1 MKFIRKNFFLLILI
15 AFSLLVLGINVR
27 INLFRYNNF
36 DYGKFDLGNMT
47 QMVWNTLHGRFLYV
61 TDYFGTNMPRWGM
74 SHVDPIL
81 VVFVPLFAI
90 FQSPLTLVFSQLVL
104 VIFSCL
110 IVYKLAVLELK
121 STLVGL
127 LMGLSYLLYP
137 AVGYLTATTGFHGVT
152 AVIPFFL
159 LAFYIFEHMYLSKK
173 FTQKGWILFW
183 IMLVLAMMGKE
194 QVPLYIALYGA
205 FIVLFRSQINF
216 KSFSKKDLLNLFKSS
231 PVRVGLSMI
240 VVGFLWFMVAFFVL
254 IPANAHYRI
263 EGFNKFAA
271 SIGLDTNVIRDVSN
285 PNYFISRY
293 EGFGDSYTSVFFNML
308 INPKLL
314 ISVFFGGD
322 KVDNFVKTLAP
333 VGFLPFLYP
342 VIFIIAGPDFLINY
356 STTAGGIG
364 TAEITNHR
372 VSMIIPVIFIS
383 TIFSIDLL
391 SRVLSKLIKRKFVT
405 YKVVAIF
412 ISSIVLGLS
421 IYTTFAYNNPVYL
434 WLTQAIQKRVALAKE
449 DSITS
454 KNADLK
460 VGDVLRLS
468 KLENKDRECAEKIIG
483 LIPNNASV
491 SGPDYLGAHLSM
503 RETYAIFPALYN
515 EADYVI
521 VDVFS
526 KKILTILDVDISLVR
541 DVVGELIKN
550 PEYDLINGCGNLFV
564 FKKVGLHNKSQLLPL
579 QERFE
584 YKATLDHEIFQSL
597 HVVDYTL
604 PKEIKRGD
612 TSLAK
617 FVYIKKGNNNLDD
630 YVLFMTFIRRDTGEI
645 YQVANLPSFAITQ
658 LREWTQDHYYIE
670 DVQLTIPTYLKSGSY
685 EAFIGIS
692 NVIRTRS
699 IYLGDI
705 QVK

>member
-1 MKFIRKNFFLLILI
+1 MKFIRKNFFLLILL

-47 QMVWNTLHGRFLYV
+47 QMVWNTMHGRFLYV

-81 VVFVPLFAI
+81 IIFVPIFSI
-90 FQSPLTLVFSQLVL
+90 FQSPLTLVFSQLAL

-121 STLVGL
+121 STFVGML
-127 LMGLSYLLYP
+127 LGLSYLFYP

-159 LAFYIFEHMYLSKK
+159 AAFYIFEQMYLSQK
-173 FTQKGWILFW
+173 FTRKGWILFW
-183 IMLVLAMMGKE
+183 VMLVLSMMGKE
-194 QVPLYIALYGA
+194 QIPLYVTLYGV
-205 FIVLFRSQINF
+205 FVVLFRSQFNF
-216 KSFSKKDLLNLFKSS
+216 KSVSKKELLKLFNSITA
-231 PVRVGLSMI
+231 RVGISMVI
-240 VVGFLWFMVAFFVL
+240 VGLLWFVIAFFVL
-254 IPANAHYRI
+254 IPVNAHYRI

-293 EGFGDSYTSVFFNML
+293 EGFGDSYTSVFFNMIL
-308 INPKLL
+308 NPKML

-383 TIFSIDLL
+383 TIFAVDLL
-391 SRVLSKLIKRKFVT
+391 SKFFSRFIKGKFAS
-405 YKVVAIF
+405 YKSFSIL
-412 ISSIVLGLS
+412 ISSIILGLS

-449 DSITS
+449 DLVTS
-454 KNADLK
+454 KNGDLQ

-483 LIPNNASV
+483 LIPSTASV

-503 RETYAIFPALYN
+503 RQTYAIFPALYN

-541 DVVGELIKN
+541 DVVGGLIKDPN
-550 PEYDLINGCGNLFV
+550 YELINGCGNLFV
-564 FKKVGLHNKSQLLPL
+564 FKKVGLHNKSSLLPL

-584 YKATLDHEIFQSL
+584 YKTTSDHEIFQSL

-612 TSLAK
+612 SSMAK
-617 FVYIKKGNNNLDD
+617 FVYVKKGNNNLDD

-658 LREWTQDHYYIE
+658 LREWSQDHYYIE
-670 DVQLTIPTYLKSGSY
+670 DLQLNMPTYLKSGSY

-705 QVK
+705 QVL